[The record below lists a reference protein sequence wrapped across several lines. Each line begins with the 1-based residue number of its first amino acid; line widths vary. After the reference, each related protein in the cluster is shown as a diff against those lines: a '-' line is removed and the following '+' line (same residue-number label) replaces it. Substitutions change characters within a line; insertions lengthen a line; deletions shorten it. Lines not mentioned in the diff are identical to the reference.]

1 MINSLPTNF
10 DYLNRYV
17 DALMKSMHK
26 PRVAKLILWTTQHH
40 YDVTGDTAVHK
51 PVLTEV
57 TGPYHANCREC
68 HRGNAFYSTSEAQ
81 ALIDMKLEGW
91 KELEEVFTGS
101 GYTTYEGVCPEC
113 LEGMR

>member
-17 DALMKSMHK
+17 DALLRIAHKS
-26 PRVAKLILWTTQHH
+26 
-40 YDVTGDTAVHK
+40 
-51 PVLTEV
+51 VL
-57 TGPYHANCREC
+57 TGPYHTDCREC
-68 HRGNAFYSTSEAQ
+68 HHGNIFYSTSEAQ

-101 GYTTYEGVCPEC
+101 
-113 LEGMR
+113 